1 MMPSANPPSK
11 PMLRNNNS
19 LAGQPLNAVPDIA
32 VWMIPS
38 DPEPTCQPRCVRW
51 NQNLDQPKGCTPVS
65 PTLDAPSA
73 ADSSLSSTTRSVV
86 FGRRWL
92 HGAAVVRILFG
103 ALWACDASFKWQPG
117 FIHGQTLHDE
127 LGKVTQVH
135 TPIIHQWLA
144 LTHMVGM
151 ANPPVTAVVI
161 AIIETLA
168 ALALVFGVL
177 SNAAFVGSAILSFGI
192 WSGAEAFHLPFHSG
206 MTDLGPSVG
215 YIFASLALFFAAA
228 GSTWSVD
235 SWLRP
240 RLGAFAWL
248 AAPAVEARNT

>member
-1 MMPSANPPSK
+1 MS
-11 PMLRNNNS
+11 
-19 LAGQPLNAVPDIA
+19 
-32 VWMIPS
+32 
-38 DPEPTCQPRCVRW
+38 T
-51 NQNLDQPKGCTPVS
+51 
-65 PTLDAPSA
+65 TLDAPSS
-73 ADSSLSSTTRSVV
+73 ADSSLSTTRPVV

-92 HGAAVVRILFG
+92 RGAAVVRILFG
-103 ALWACDASFKWQPG
+103 VLWACDASFKWLPG
-117 FIHGQTLHDE
+117 FIHGQTLHAE
-127 LGKVTQVH
+127 LGKVSQVN
-135 TPIIHQWLA
+135 TPVIHQWLA
-144 LTHMVGM
+144 LTNMVGM
-151 ANPPVTAVVI
+151 ANPPVFAMVI
-161 AIIETLA
+161 AIVETLT
-168 ALALVFGVL
+168 ALALIFGVL

-248 AAPAVEARNT
+248 AAPAVEARSA

>member
-1 MMPSANPPSK
+1 MSA
-11 PMLRNNNS
+11 
-19 LAGQPLNAVPDIA
+19 
-32 VWMIPS
+32 
-38 DPEPTCQPRCVRW
+38 
-51 NQNLDQPKGCTPVS
+51 
-65 PTLDAPSA
+65 TLDAASA
-73 ADSSLSSTTRSVV
+73 ADSSLSTTTRSVV

-135 TPIIHQWLA
+135 TPVIHQWLA

-248 AAPAVEARNT
+248 AAPAVEARSA

>member
-1 MMPSANPPSK
+1 VST
-11 PMLRNNNS
+11 S
-19 LAGQPLNAVPDIA
+19 LD
-32 VWMIPS
+32 
-38 DPEPTCQPRCVRW
+38 T
-51 NQNLDQPKGCTPVS
+51 
-65 PTLDAPSA
+65 PSA
-73 ADSSLSSTTRSVV
+73 ADSSVSTTTRSGV

-92 HGAAVVRILFG
+92 RGAAVVRILFG

-127 LGKVTQVH
+127 LGKVSQVN
-135 TPIIHQWLA
+135 TPVIHQWLA
-144 LTHMVGM
+144 LTNMIGM
-151 ANPPVTAVVI
+151 ANPPVTVVVI

-168 ALALVFGVL
+168 ALAIIFGVL
-177 SNAAFVGSAILSFGI
+177 SNAAFIGSAMLSFGI

-248 AAPAVEARNT
+248 AAPAVDARGA